1 MDSYSAFSDSELA
14 GLLRDG
20 KESAFSE
27 IFRRYHGPLF
37 LHALKMLQDDEQAKD
52 IVQEMFAVLW
62 AKHTEVNVRGSLEGY
77 LFTAVKNRILDHF
90 AHQKVVDKYTDS
102 LNSFIEA
109 GEIAVD
115 DVLIAKQLKA
125 LIEKEIALLPA
136 KMREIFELSRMEG
149 LSHKQIAE
157 KLRIT
162 EHTIKSQLSNAAKIL
177 GPRIKLNVIFFL
189 YF

>member
-1 MDSYSAFSDSELA
+1 MDSYSAFSDIELA
-14 GLLRDG
+14 ALLRDG

-27 IFRRYHGPLF
+27 IFRRYHGSLF

-115 DVLIAKQLKA
+115 DVLIAKQLRA

-136 KMREIFELSRMEG
+136 KMREIFEMSRLEE
-149 LSHKQIAE
+149 LSHKEIAQ